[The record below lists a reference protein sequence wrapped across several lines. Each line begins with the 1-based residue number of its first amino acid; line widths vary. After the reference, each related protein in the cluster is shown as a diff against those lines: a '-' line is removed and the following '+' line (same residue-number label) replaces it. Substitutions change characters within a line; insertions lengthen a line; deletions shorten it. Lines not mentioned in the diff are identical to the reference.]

1 MSENVRNI
9 MFLCMCM
16 YVLAKRVNRVLP
28 RTWIRYMLSFYTH
41 FYTRD
46 PFVRIIVSTLI
57 YIS

>member
-1 MSENVRNI
+1 
-9 MFLCMCM
+9 M
-16 YVLAKRVNRVLP
+16 YVYVCYILAKRVNRVLP